1 MRSTKLDRWA
11 TCSTGVCGSSGLGPT
26 SAPRRLL
33 AGGHPPT
40 ARASS
45 RVMSINLSPAL
56 QAPARHSQFCGQLL
70 GPPNPRFQHPNGIT
84 LKLFVKAP
92 AKFTPWFLSV
102 LFHGFRSSLHLSARS
117 KTLHTTPAALPP
129 IFTPCDQ
136 QFSESGCTALPWP
149 ESSPKQWQ
157 NPRWL

>member
-33 AGGHPPT
+33 AGRHPPT
-40 ARASS
+40 ARATP
-45 RVMSINLSPAL
+45 RVLSIKPSPAL

-117 KTLHTTPAALPP
+117 KTL
-129 IFTPCDQ
+129 
-136 QFSESGCTALPWP
+136 QFASLLLWANCFLC
-149 ESSPKQWQ
+149 
-157 NPRWL
+157 